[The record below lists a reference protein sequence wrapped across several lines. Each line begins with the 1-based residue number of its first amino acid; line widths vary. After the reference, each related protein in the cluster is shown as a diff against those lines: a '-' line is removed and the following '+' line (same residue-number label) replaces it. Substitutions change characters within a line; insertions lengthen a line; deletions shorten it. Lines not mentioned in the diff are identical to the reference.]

1 MPLALVVE
9 PDPRDRTLHATVL
22 RRIPGISVI
31 AMTTVREALESAA
44 IEAPSVV
51 LTASD
56 LEDGDALSLLRAL
69 RRVCKPAC
77 FIVLEERR
85 GEAGDLPRDASVHRI
100 GRPVEAR
107 RVRKLV
113 QSSTRATL
121 DRQPLFKPAE
131 YIQLLCIGGH
141 SAAVQCFE
149 SERPLGEILVR
160 EGAVWSAHDA
170 EGEGEKALQRLLA
183 HDKAAAMARPL
194 GANLTERTIQRRW
207 EIVLLEA
214 AQQQDESR
222 RDQTQLESKVDAHLK
237 AASNAV
243 LRGELQR
250 AADEFAAAAVIAP
263 EDPVIRHNVARLERL
278 GYDGSKEQNGD

>member
-31 AMTTVREALESAA
+31 AMSTMREALDAAA

-51 LTASD
+51 LTASHLD
-56 LEDGDALSLLRAL
+56 DGDALSLLRAL

-77 FIVLEERR
+77 FIVLEETR
-85 GEAGDLPRDASVHRI
+85 GEAGDLPRDPSVHRI

-107 RVRKLV
+107 RMRRLV

-141 SAAVQCFE
+141 SATVQCFE
-149 SERPLGEILVR
+149 DEHPLGEILVR
-160 EGAVWSAHDA
+160 DGAVWSAHDA
-170 EGEGEKALQRLLA
+170 DGDGEAALRRLLSN
-183 HDKAAAMARPL
+183 DQAAAMARPL
-194 GANLTERTIQRRW
+194 GTNPTQRTIQRRW
-207 EIVLLEA
+207 EILLLEA
-214 AQQQDESR
+214 AQEQDESA
-222 RDQTQLESKVDAHLK
+222 RDQTQDRVDAHLK

-243 LRGELQR
+243 LHGELQR
-250 AADEFAAAAVIAP
+250 AADEFAMAAAIAP
-263 EDPVIRHNVARLERL
+263 EDPVIRHNVERLERL
-278 GYDGSKEQNGD
+278 GYQGSKEQDGD